1 MSKSFHAPT
10 RAGLMTRGLVYLVV
24 IAALIALV
32 LARFTGAIG
41 KRVEV
46 HAQLSA
52 AGDALVSG
60 SDVKMRGVVVGRVDS
75 IHRDIGRPGA
85 RVNLRLNPAKAHA
98 IPAGVTA
105 RSLPANV
112 FGQDFIELLPPAKPS
127 GGSIRNGAVIPQD
140 TSAQTIELSDAF
152 GKLYRVLSAV
162 QPAKLAET
170 LGALAQAL
178 DGRGSTINA
187 LIGRTDT
194 YLKQLRPQLP
204 LLQQDITGVADLL
217 QVYAAQAPK
226 LLDSVD
232 DVLVLLRNLVARQA
246 QFVELLSG
254 GLGLA
259 QNAKNLL
266 TTNSD
271 NLIQVSH
278 QSAGIIGAFG
288 KHPKAF
294 SDGFVNLGDFL
305 GELAVHPRG
314 KIGLDLEIVPEP
326 LRFYGPADCPRYP
339 GLNGPNCPRSGGAA
353 QSAAATS
360 APVVGPAVTYGGIG
374 AVGSVSDRLALGQIL
389 AALGGGVDRDYG
401 DVGLLLAGSL
411 LRGMTVV
418 LPDGAR

>member
-1 MSKSFHAPT
+1 
-10 RAGLMTRGLVYLVV
+10 V
-24 IAALIALV
+24 
-32 LARFTGAIG
+32 
-41 KRVEV
+41 
-46 HAQLSA
+46 
-52 AGDALVSG
+52 
-60 SDVKMRGVVVGRVDS
+60 
-75 IHRDIGRPGA
+75 
-85 RVNLRLNPAKAHA
+85 
-98 IPAGVTA
+98 
-105 RSLPANV
+105 
-112 FGQDFIELLPPAKPS
+112 LPPAKPT
-127 GGSIRNGAVIPQD
+127 GASIRNGAVIQQD

-178 DGRGSTINA
+178 DGRGATINA
-187 LIGRTDT
+187 LIGRADT

-204 LLQQDITGVADLL
+204 LLQQDITGTADLL
-217 QVYAAQAPK
+217 QVLASQTPT

-266 TTNSD
+266 STNSD

-294 SDGFVNLGDFL
+294 SDGFTNLGDFL

-314 KIGLDLEIVPEP
+314 KIGLDLEIVPGP

-339 GLNGPNCPRSGGAA
+339 GLNGPNCARPGGTAK
-353 QSAAATS
+353 SAPATS
-360 APVVGPAVTYGGIG
+360 GPAALGPAATYGGIG
-374 AVGSVSDRLALGQIL
+374 AVGSVSDRLALSQIL
-389 AALGGGVDRDYG
+389 AVLGGGTDRDYG
-401 DVGLLLAGSL
+401 DIGLLLAGSL

-418 LPDGAR
+418 LPDGPR